1 MIQILGF
8 HGRGAQVGYQRE
20 LRSEKGPP
28 PNPQKKKKK
37 KSSKQAR
44 GQEGEDGMLEAAWRS
59 AFKSGLVP
67 ATAPLIAQLVKNL
80 LAMQET
86 PVGFLG
92 QEDPLGKG

>member
-1 MIQILGF
+1 MTSLLIF
-8 HGRGAQVGYQRE
+8 TFM
-20 LRSEKGPP
+20 K
-28 PNPQKKKKK
+28 
-37 KSSKQAR
+37 AR